1 MKRTLLVLTCL
12 SALSLAALAEDNEKT
27 KPDNTVTNDRDRSG
41 ETKTS
46 GDQSNSSA
54 DLKITQAIRQALM
67 KDRDL
72 STTAKN
78 IKVITANGQVT
89 LRGPVKSAQE
99 KATKAPEGAT
109 TGAATGGATGGVIGL
124 LAGIGALAIPGV
136 GPFIAAGPIMAA
148 LSGAAVGAAT
158 GGVVGGLIGLGIPEI
173 EAKRYEEKLKRGNYL
188 IAVHTDEKED
198 VDRAKQIFKAAGA
211 EDISTVSEAS
221 APKV

>member
-12 SALSLAALAEDNEKT
+12 SALNLAALANDNAT
-27 KPDNTVTNDRDRSG
+27 KPDNTATNERDRSG

-67 KDRDL
+67 KDREL

-99 KATKAPEGAT
+99 KAKIDQIAKSTA
-109 TGAATGGATGGVIGL
+109 GGA
-124 LAGIGALAIPGV
+124 
-136 GPFIAAGPIMAA
+136 
-148 LSGAAVGAAT
+148 
-158 GGVVGGLIGLGIPEI
+158 
-173 EAKRYEEKLKRGNYL
+173 
-188 IAVHTDEKED
+188 
-198 VDRAKQIFKAAGA
+198 QIDDQLEVKG
-211 EDISTVSEAS
+211 S
-221 APKV
+221 K